1 MRFQVLINHIFSIL
15 KSFSLSRYAPLT
27 IFRHSVSYVR
37 IKKTCLQYAT
47 EARGQMFH
55 SMEGSKIS
63 PSLLTRPIIC
73 INRGGRF
80 SCSLYPTKAFDIV
93 NFAEWQCE
101 RCSKLLSVNTLKSS
115 YSLSVTMLPRIF
127 IHAHFYQEP
136 ANRGAD
142 VGQLNCHSPLQ
153 DISMP
158 ISRVEVVRKHCCR
171 PLTRQRALSLEA
183 SVCSLLSKSLS

>member
-1 MRFQVLINHIFSIL
+1 MSEL
-15 KSFSLSRYAPLT
+15 KNLSTICSNGSKGANVSFNGGEQNLPLPPHKANYLYKQGGAFFMFSLPD
-27 IFRHSVSYVR
+27 
-37 IKKTCLQYAT
+37 
-47 EARGQMFH
+47 
-55 SMEGSKIS
+55 EG
-63 PSLLTRPIIC
+63 
-73 INRGGRF
+73 F
-80 SCSLYPTKAFDIV
+80 WH
-93 NFAEWQCE
+93 FAEWQCE